1 MGLFEK
7 KGDPIF
13 WKEDSHAE
21 AELQRL
27 NELREHAP
35 EEIARQMDQDIKLIA
50 AGLSGEKNV
59 AYELKNS
66 HIPMY
71 VLHDLYLV
79 KDELSAQ
86 IDYLV
91 LTKKCSIVIECKNLF
106 GNIEINSRGDFIRTL
121 PQGRGYKKECIYSP
135 ITQNQ
140 RHMELIRDLCLEAK
154 GAVMGYFFDRW
165 FPDFYKPIVVLANP
179 KTVLNDRYAKKEV
192 KAQVIRADHLIETIR
207 ELNRASKSASSS
219 DKQMKETAEKFL
231 EWNQPQPMSFV
242 EKYEKLLA
250 QQEKVCPL
258 CGGKMVKRVAK
269 KGAYAG
275 EEFWG
280 CENFPHCRHMEK
292 II

>member
-1 MGLFEK
+1 M
-7 KGDPIF
+7 
-13 WKEDSHAE
+13 
-21 AELQRL
+21 
-27 NELREHAP
+27 
-35 EEIARQMDQDIKLIA
+35 
-50 AGLSGEKNV
+50 
-59 AYELKNS
+59 
-66 HIPMY
+66 
-71 VLHDLYLV
+71 
-79 KDELSAQ
+79 
-86 IDYLV
+86 
-91 LTKKCSIVIECKNLF
+91 
-106 GNIEINSRGDFIRTL
+106 
-121 PQGRGYKKECIYSP
+121 
-135 ITQNQ
+135 
-140 RHMELIRDLCLEAK
+140 
-154 GAVMGYFFDRW
+154 
-165 FPDFYKPIVVLANP
+165 
-179 KTVLNDRYAKKEV
+179 
-192 KAQVIRADHLIETIR
+192 IRADHLIETIR